1 MKMQGWTETTQQ
13 DQTIFALAKSMAD
26 TMNTP
31 QQPAI
36 INMHVHPFWTIIIDV
51 R

>member
-13 DQTIFALAKSMAD
+13 DQTIFALAQGMAD

-31 QQPAI
+31 QQGE
-36 INMHVHPFWTIIIDV
+36 
-51 R
+51 